1 MQINFHGV
9 RGSYP
14 VPGDKTI
21 RYGGNTT
28 CISIT
33 TEYLGMIIRVIVDMG
48 NGAITAGK
56 VVLANYFAKKEGL
69 KQAVLFTH
77 LHPDHTQGFPFYAP
91 NFIPGS
97 ELHLMGMKTLK
108 KHIGNVLEQEM
119 LPPTFPIEYKDLKSK
134 RIHYEVKDGQV
145 FYING
150 YGVPV
155 INIGDG
161 DRNNT
166 LSDPVFK
173 IQAMQSYAPSHPQQ
187 GAMYYKITEVL
198 SGKTVACTWDLE
210 SHYGGDKRVIA
221 FARGSDVIIHDTQYT
236 DDEYNSE
243 KMIVQGFGH
252 STYNMAV
259 ENAKQ
264 SGAKQLICMHYNP
277 IHTDDFLDDFSK
289 KFCLENKD
297 INIIFSKEGMV
308 LNV

>member
-1 MQINFHGV
+1 MKIHFHGV

-28 CISIT
+28 CISFT
-33 TEYLGMIIRVIVDMG
+33 TEHEGTIVRTIVDMG
-48 NGAITAGK
+48 NGAILAGK
-56 VVLANYFAKKEGL
+56 EILSNYFAKKEKL

-91 NFIPGS
+91 NFIPGG

-145 FYING
+145 FYINNN
-150 YGVPV
+150 GVPV
-155 INIGDG
+155 MTDDEGNV
-161 DRNNT
+161 
-166 LSDPVFK
+166 VFK

-187 GAMYYKITEVL
+187 GAVYYRITEV
-198 SGKTVACTWDLE
+198 STGKSVTCAWDLE
-210 SHYGGDKRVIA
+210 SHYGGDKRVVA
-221 FARGSDVIIHDTQYT
+221 FARDSDVIIHDTQYT
-236 DDEYNSE
+236 DEEYNSE

-252 STYNMAV
+252 STYNMAL

-264 SGAKQLICMHYNP
+264 ANAKKLICMHYNP
-277 IHTDDFLDDFSK
+277 SHTDEFLDNFSK
-289 KFCLENKD
+289 KFCLENSDFD
-297 INIIFSKEGMV
+297 IKFAMEGMIEEI
-308 LNV
+308 